1 MSKEQMISKDA
12 PFEAL
17 MEELETIVQKL
28 ESGNSPL
35 EEMVSLYERGA
46 ALGKRCMELLE
57 SYEGRLTTLSR
68 PEDQE

>member
-1 MSKEQMISKDA
+1 MLKEQMIPQDA

-57 SYEGRLTTLSR
+57 AYEGRLTTLNR

>member
-1 MSKEQMISKDA
+1 MSNEQMIPQDA

-17 MEELETIVQKL
+17 MEELESIVQKL

-57 SYEGRLTTLSR
+57 AYEGRLVTLTH
-68 PEDQE
+68 PEENE

>member
-1 MSKEQMISKDA
+1 MSKEQMIPQDA

-46 ALGKRCMELLE
+46 ELGKRCMELLE
-57 SYEGRLTTLSR
+57 AYEGRLVTLAR
-68 PEDQE
+68 PEDGE